1 MKVNIG
7 LPVVRMDGGKVGR
20 SMCGHVITNFSGM
33 GRFTKLW
40 GSAPRALRYIED
52 LANVPLHIV
61 NRFDDPDDQLR
72 AFNWLL

>member
-1 MKVNIG
+1 MG
-7 LPVVRMDGGKVGR
+7 RSVGR
-20 SMCGHVITNFSGM
+20 SVCGHVITNFSGM

-40 GSAPRALRYIED
+40 GSAHAALRYIED

-72 AFNWLL
+72 DFNCLF